1 MKKVQ
6 YHILALI
13 SMLFVFNVR
22 LNAQASQ
29 SLLWK
34 ISGNGLSSPSYL
46 YGTIHLICKKDM
58 MISEAFKKA
67 FDSAEVVYMEV
78 EPSVFDTSNRKK
90 TLEQLRLVP
99 SARDLLST
107 KDYRKLVIFAK
118 EKLDMDE
125 AAVSKTPLISLI
137 GDVYGSMLHC
147 DSIKSFEQY
156 IIDRAESNHQSIRGI
171 ETVRDQIDA
180 FNKVYLNN
188 QSKQL
193 MHVVNNYNRESKIYE
208 SFVESYKTQK
218 LLKLFQGDQTTSHRN
233 TIWIPKMISIMK
245 GESTFFAFGAVH
257 LPGKKGLISL
267 LRDSGYNVDPIV
279 LN

>member
-1 MKKVQ
+1 
-6 YHILALI
+6 
-13 SMLFVFNVR
+13 
-22 LNAQASQ
+22 
-29 SLLWK
+29 
-34 ISGNGLSSPSYL
+34 
-46 YGTIHLICKKDM
+46 

-99 SARDLLST
+99 TARDLLST

-125 AAVSKTPLISLI
+125 AAVSETPLISLI

-171 ETVRDQIDA
+171 ETIRDQIDA

-208 SFVESYKTQK
+208 SFVESYKTQN
-218 LLKLFQGDQTTSHRN
+218 LLKLFQGD
-233 TIWIPKMISIMK
+233 
-245 GESTFFAFGAVH
+245 
-257 LPGKKGLISL
+257 
-267 LRDSGYNVDPIV
+267 
-279 LN
+279 